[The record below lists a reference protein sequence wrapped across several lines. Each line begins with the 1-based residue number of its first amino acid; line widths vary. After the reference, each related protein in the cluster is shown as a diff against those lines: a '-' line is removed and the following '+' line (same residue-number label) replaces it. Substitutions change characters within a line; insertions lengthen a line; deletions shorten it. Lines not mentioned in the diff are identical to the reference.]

1 MPAQKIVAPHATA
14 EGSALS
20 RFRSTAKK
28 VVNARKVTAG
38 LYADAQKRAQ
48 IRAKTATEAALHR
61 AESVT
66 KLRGE
71 LQRRSSISSVKS
83 ATRRKYQAT
92 HGRRTAHHE
101 AAIAPAAPGRT
112 STRRRKC
119 SGCSLQHERAVVS
132 WGVGGL
138 CRHER
143 WRGPPWHG
151 VRRRA
156 VVHAGSRATRAHW
169 GVTLAYAHPAYAHA
183 QSRAQAHVRDA
194 VGEVRGLADCG
205 EAARVCQT

>member
-1 MPAQKIVAPHATA
+1 VLIAVLSRACDKLYGGHREETSPVPGPQLAALESLVAPHATA

-48 IRAKTATEAALHR
+48 TRAKTATEAVMHR
-61 AESVT
+61 AASVT

-101 AAIAPAAPGRT
+101 AAIAPAA
-112 STRRRKC
+112 RRATETPLTLLMRQKK
-119 SGCSLQHERAVVS
+119 LN
-132 WGVGGL
+132 
-138 CRHER
+138 
-143 WRGPPWHG
+143 
-151 VRRRA
+151 RRA
-156 VVHAGSRATRAHW
+156 VNKKKKKRGKRKKRKNKSSLRRHRQHIRRSRGTTRIIGH
-169 GVTLAYAHPAYAHA
+169 G
-183 QSRAQAHVRDA
+183 Q
-194 VGEVRGLADCG
+194 
-205 EAARVCQT
+205 